1 MTATLTRTRFL
12 AALVAVSMLALLFV
26 AASGAVPLLPAG
38 DSADRPDDP
47 STEDTVGYVE
57 GYWHD
62 DELDVDDRDDAAIE
76 DEDELESVIY
86 RSMARVEEIRGL
98 TFEDDVPVDVI
109 SREEF
114 QDDHEE
120 LFVELSAD
128 ERVQQNVT
136 YEALFMVDSETD
148 AEAALEAMYG
158 DSVGGYYDPGANEI
172 VLVSDSPES
181 PEVDEVIL
189 GHELLHA
196 LQDQH
201 FDLSGYDRE
210 TIDQDNAKNGLIE
223 GDAVTVEMEYDRNC
237 GVEWDCLP
245 ETEVQPTQP
254 SDVNWGLYTL
264 LYHPYDEGPTY
275 VDFLLEADD
284 GWSAVDAAYDDPPQ
298 HSAEVIHPDE
308 DRELADV
315 SVADESDE
323 AWEPFEV
330 DGEVATETVGE
341 AGMVA
346 MFGGNALDP
355 NQPSVIENEDFLTPD
370 LRIDY
375 DQPYTDGW
383 AGDQLVTYVDSA
395 AAANGTPATEE
406 TGFVWQTEWTSSE
419 DADQFAD
426 GYGELLE
433 LNGAE
438 SVDGEA
444 LYEIDDAYPGA
455 YAVQTDGETVTIVRA
470 PSVDDLDAVAAGVT
484 ADADDAEDGDT
495 NDAESGEPSELNET
509 ADEDDGAASDDS
521 IPGFAAPGAV
531 IAITVAVL
539 VARLRN

>member
-1 MTATLTRTRFL
+1 MTATLTRTRVL
-12 AALVAVSMLALLFV
+12 AALVAVSTLALLFV

-38 DSADRPDDP
+38 DSVDRPDDP

-76 DEDELESVIY
+76 DEDELEAVIY

-98 TFEDDVPVDVI
+98 TFEDEVPVDVI

-114 QDDHEE
+114 QEDHDE
-120 LFVELSAD
+120 LFVELSAE

-136 YEALFMVDSETD
+136 YEALFMVDGETD
-148 AEAALEAMYG
+148 AEAELENMYG
-158 DSVGGYYDPGANEI
+158 DNVGGYYDPGADEI

-223 GDAVTVEMEYDRNC
+223 GDAVTVETEYDRNC
-237 GVEWDCLP
+237 GTEWDCLP
-245 ETEVQPTQP
+245 ETDVQPSQP

-264 LYHPYDEGPTY
+264 LYHPYDEGPAY

-308 DRELADV
+308 DRALADV
-315 SVADESDE
+315 SVADESDDS
-323 AWEPFEV
+323 WEPFEV
-330 DGEVATETVGE
+330 DGEVATETAGE

-355 NQPSVIENEDFLTPD
+355 NQPSVIEDDAFLTPD
-370 LRIDY
+370 FRIDY

-383 AGDQLVTYVDSA
+383 AGDQLVTYVDSE
-395 AAANGTPATEE
+395 AANGTPATEE
-406 TGFVWQTEWTSSE
+406 TGFVWRTEWTSSE

-433 LNGAE
+433 INDAE
-438 SVDGEA
+438 TVDDRDG
-444 LYEIDDAYPGA
+444 LYVIDDAYPGA
-455 YAVQTDGETVTIVRA
+455 YAVRTDGETVTVVRA
-470 PSVDDLDAVAAGVT
+470 PSVDELDAVAAGIT
-484 ADADDAEDGDT
+484 AEGESTDGTDET
-495 NDAESGEPSELNET
+495 SGSDETDRAES
-509 ADEDDGAASDDS
+509 EDDDTGADDDS

-531 IAITVAVL
+531 IAIVAAVL
-539 VARLRN
+539 AARLRN